1 MQSTLTQA
9 AKATPSR
16 ATSGTAT
23 DKPATPAAEPGF
35 AQQWGQLS
43 LVLDATQREMRAD
56 SPWLVRLRAVQ
67 DRALRLYST
76 RGDASLYHLIYT
88 AGHFTERYSSHHSLL
103 CMVIAHSV
111 AKALNWSAELISSM
125 DMASLT
131 MNASMRVLQDSLAAG
146 TPLITGKV
154 RAEIDGHAVASAE
167 LLAACGATDVVWM
180 DIVRLHHDDSCKK
193 LPLAEL
199 GDAQRAARVLRRVDQ
214 FAAKLSRR
222 ATRAPMSPVKAAR
235 EACVGAD
242 GAPDEIGAA
251 LLGAVGLYPPGS
263 CVELVSN
270 EIGLVVARGKRAN
283 QPKVGVLIMGNGAP
297 LGLPLLRDC
306 HDERYAVRGALS
318 VSAMKTKAPHDAM
331 LAASP

>member
-1 MQSTLTQA
+1 
-9 AKATPSR
+9 
-16 ATSGTAT
+16 
-23 DKPATPAAEPGF
+23 
-35 AQQWGQLS
+35 
-43 LVLDATQREMRAD
+43 
-56 SPWLVRLRAVQ
+56 
-67 DRALRLYST
+67 
-76 RGDASLYHLIYT
+76 
-88 AGHFTERYSSHHSLL
+88 
-103 CMVIAHSV
+103 MVIAHSV

-154 RAEIDGHAVASAE
+154 RAEINGHAVASAE
-167 LLAACGATDVVWM
+167 LLAACGATDAVCPM
-180 DIVRLHHDDSCKK
+180 DIVRLHHDDSRREE
-193 LPLAEL
+193 LPLPEL

-263 CVELVSN
+263 CVELVATRSAW
-270 EIGLVVARGKRAN
+270 LWPAAS
-283 QPKVGVLIMGNGAP
+283 AP
-297 LGLPLLRDC
+297 TNPRWVCSSWATGPRWAC
-306 HDERYAVRGALS
+306 RCCATVTT
-318 VSAMKTKAPHDAM
+318 SAMPCAVH
-331 LAASP
+331 